1 MAKEYKGR
9 LTGAEIDALPEQ
21 LREKQDL
28 ITVTAKDNGNI
39 ILHGI
44 GTGDIEFMP
53 ATPSGDPLHYAYIA
67 AGATWNALTGYWEY
81 RAADG
86 GLTDLTSKDMCICFC
101 EAWLSSAQSQGI
113 FCAINGRTTITNM
126 RWVEAS
132 KLDNSFRGSNL
143 EVAVIGEASGSAMP
157 QSLFGTFCYCPKLR
171 KIIGVIDLQYASTAT
186 IEFRNSPLLEE
197 VRLMR
202 MKMNVDLS
210 YSKLISKDSIRYMI
224 RNAAPTTAITI
235 KLALEPYL
243 IFSGDKDVVN
253 DLARQPLITLIS

>member
-1 MAKEYKGR
+1 MAKEYKGQ
-9 LTGAEIDALPEQ
+9 LKGVEIDALPERLQ
-21 LREKQDL
+21 EKQDL
-28 ITVTAKDNGNI
+28 ITVMAKDNGNI
-39 ILHGI
+39 ILKGI

-86 GLTDLTSKDMCICFC
+86 GLTDLTSEDMRICFC

-113 FCAINGRTTITNM
+113 FHTIKGRTTITNM
-126 RWVEAS
+126 CWAEAS
-132 KLDNSFRGSNL
+132 NFNNSFRGSNL
-143 EVAVIGEASGSAMP
+143 EVAVIDGASGKAIP
-157 QSLFGTFCYCPKLR
+157 QSLIGTFWDCPKLK

-197 VRLMR
+197 VRLMGI
-202 MKMNVDLS
+202 KMNVDLS
-210 YSKLISKDSIRYMI
+210 YSKLISKDSVRFMI
-224 RNAAPTTAITI
+224 RNAAPAKAITI

-243 IFSGDKDVVN
+243 IFSGDKDVVR
-253 DLARQPLITLIS
+253 DLAGQPSITLIS